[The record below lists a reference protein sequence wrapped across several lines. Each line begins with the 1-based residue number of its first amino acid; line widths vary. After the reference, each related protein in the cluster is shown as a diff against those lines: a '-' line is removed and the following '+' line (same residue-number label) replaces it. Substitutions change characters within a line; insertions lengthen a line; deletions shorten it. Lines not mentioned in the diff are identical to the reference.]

1 MSKATLLEKLTNK
14 GFRDAFIS
22 EEIDVGLPMQ
32 LREMRESRGW
42 KQGDVAKQI
51 GTKQPRFSVMEKL
64 GYGNFSLNTLKK
76 LASVFDVALIVS
88 FVPYSEMIEFIE
100 AFSRKRLAIPGF
112 ADEYASLERRYAKGR
127 QRFAGDPAQATLPFQ
142 TATTFAEDYIP
153 TDGTPTPTE
162 PSTESL
168 TEADLLE
175 IANQTLFMTAAG
187 GSTDARL

>member
-42 KQGDVAKQI
+42 TQGDVAKQI

-64 GYGNFSLNTLKK
+64 GYGNFALNTLKK

-88 FVPYSEMIEFIE
+88 FVPYSEIIDFTETL
-100 AFSRKRLAIPGF
+100 SRKRLAIPSF
-112 ADEYASLERRYAKGR
+112 CDEYAGLEKRYSRRR
-127 QRFAGDPAQATLPFQ
+127 STDDPAQATLNFS
-142 TATTFAEDYIP
+142 TATTSADNYGASTGETATSAD
-153 TDGTPTPTE
+153 
-162 PSTESL
+162 PSPGLTES
-168 TEADLLE
+168 DLLE
-175 IANQTLFMTAAG
+175 VAKKIYFVTAG
-187 GSTDARL
+187 GTDARV